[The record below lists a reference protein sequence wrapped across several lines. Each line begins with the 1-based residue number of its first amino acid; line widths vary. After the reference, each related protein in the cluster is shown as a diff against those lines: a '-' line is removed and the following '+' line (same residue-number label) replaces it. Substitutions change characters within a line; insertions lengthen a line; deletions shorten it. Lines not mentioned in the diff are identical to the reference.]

1 MKKYLLL
8 LFLCQSTILH
18 AQYPPFA
25 KLWDIRF
32 GGTLDDIITG
42 FEQLPDSTFFLA
54 GSSISGI
61 SGDKTE
67 DNRDTS
73 YNSSDFW
80 ILKAAA
86 NGPKLWDKTY
96 GGTGSE
102 ELMDY
107 VRTSDGGYL
116 LGGQTF
122 SGLSGDKTEPN
133 WDPTLASNDYWI
145 VKTDASGNKQWDKRF
160 GGTSFD
166 ILNSVNQTPDGGYL
180 LAGSSFSGIS
190 GDKTQVNQGAWD
202 YWLVKTN
209 ASGVKQ
215 WDRRFGGLEDDFITA
230 SCLTADGGCLIGGYS
245 KSNPGGDKTQPCQG
259 NWDYWVVKVNSQGNK
274 VWDKTFGGNYTDW
287 LFDMILVSDGGF
299 LLGGQ
304 SFSEASGDK
313 SEPNHD
319 ATPAGSDYWM
329 VRIDAAGNKLWD
341 RTFGGS
347 EIEDISRVVEL
358 DDGGFLVSGESYS
371 PADGNKTEPNLGIE
385 QTWVVKTDSAGTFL
399 WDKTIFTN
407 GHDELGTAIPSGP
420 DCFVVVNLTMS
431 DSGGYVSENTKGN
444 GDFWMVKLCN
454 IPNGIDEQQATN
466 DWKIYPNPASGF
478 IHLVAQESEEVM
490 ITFTDYTGRTSHR
503 MNQTFHYAG
512 EEITMDVASF
522 TNGIYLIRIIGADGV
537 VTMKQLVLLK

>member
-8 LFLCQSTILH
+8 LLLGYSSTLKAQS
-18 AQYPPFA
+18 PPFS
-25 KLWDIRF
+25 KLWDVRF
-32 GGTLDDIITG
+32 GGTYDDFITG

-61 SGDKTE
+61 TGDKTE

-73 YNSSDFW
+73 YNTPDFW
-80 ILKAAA
+80 ILKTASD
-86 NGPKLWDKTY
+86 GSKLWDKTY
-96 GGTGSE
+96 GGTSSE

-122 SGLSGDKTEPN
+122 SGISGDKTQPN

-145 VKTDASGNKQWDKRF
+145 VKTDGAGIKQWDKRF

-166 ILNSVNQTPDGGYL
+166 ILNSVNQTQDGGYV

-190 GDKTQVNQGAWD
+190 GDKSQANQGAWD

-209 ASGVKQ
+209 ASGVKV
-215 WDRRFGGLEDDFITA
+215 WDRRFGGLEDDFVTA
-230 SCLTADGGCLIGGYS
+230 SCLTADGGILVGGYS

-259 NWDYWVVKVNSQGNK
+259 NWDYWVVKVNAQGNK

-304 SFSEASGDK
+304 SFSEATGDK
-313 SEPNHD
+313 TEPNHD
-319 ATPAGSDYWM
+319 PTPAGSDYWM
-329 VRIDAAGNKLWD
+329 VRLDAAGNKLWD

-358 DDGGFLVSGESYS
+358 SDGGFLVSGESYS

-385 QTWVVKTDSAGTFL
+385 QTWVVKTDSVGTFL
-399 WDKTIFTN
+399 WDKTIFTI

-420 DCFVVVNLTMS
+420 NCFVVVNLTMA
-431 DSGGYVSENTKGN
+431 DSGGYVSENSKGN
-444 GDFWMVKLCN
+444 GDYWMVKLCN
-454 IPNGIDEQQATN
+454 TPTGIADPLQTQE
-466 DWKIYPNPASGF
+466 WKVFPNPGGNEIHVMTSGDDAVTISITDASGR
-478 IHLVAQESEEVM
+478 IVYQRES
-490 ITFTDYTGRTSHR
+490 ID
-503 MNQTFHYAG
+503 AIPG
-512 EEITMDVASF
+512 EEIIIDTSEIHQGF
-522 TNGIYLIRIIGADGV
+522 YLITMLGSDGIRN
-537 VTMKQLVLLK
+537 TKPLLLLK

>member
-8 LFLCQSTILH
+8 LLIGYSASLQAQS
-18 AQYPPFA
+18 PPFS

-32 GGTLDDIITG
+32 GGTYDDIITG

-61 SGDKTE
+61 TGDKTE

-73 YNSSDFW
+73 YNSADFW
-80 ILKAAA
+80 ILKAASD
-86 NGPKLWDKTY
+86 GPKLWDKTY
-96 GGTGSE
+96 GGSGSE

-107 VRTSDGGYL
+107 VRTADGGYL

-122 SGLSGDKTEPN
+122 SGISGDKTEPN

-145 VKTDASGNKQWDKRF
+145 VKTDAAGNKQWDKRF

-166 ILNSVNQTPDGGYL
+166 ILNSVNQTADGGYL

-190 GDKTQVNQGAWD
+190 GDKTQANQGAWD

-209 ASGVKQ
+209 ASGVKL
-215 WDRRFGGLEDDFITA
+215 WDRRFGGLEDDFATSA
-230 SCLTADGGCLIGGYS
+230 CLTADGGILVGGYS
-245 KSNPGGDKTQPCQG
+245 KSNPGGDKTQPSQG
-259 NWDYWVVKVNSQGNK
+259 NWDYWVVKVNAQGNK

-319 ATPAGSDYWM
+319 PTPAGSDYWM
-329 VRIDAAGNKLWD
+329 VRLDASGNKLWD

-347 EIEDISRVVEL
+347 EIDDISRLVEL
-358 DDGGFLVSGESYS
+358 ADGGFLISGESYS

-385 QTWVVKTDSAGTFL
+385 QTWVVKTDSVGTFL
-399 WDKTIFTN
+399 WDKTIFTY

-420 DCFVVVNLTMS
+420 DCFVVVNLTMA
-431 DSGGYVSENTKGN
+431 DSGGYVSENMKGN

-454 IPNGIDEQQATN
+454 TPNGISELQATT
-466 DWKIYPNPASGF
+466 DWKIYPNPSSGM
-478 IHLVAQESEEVM
+478 IHLVASESEEAM
-490 ITFTDYTGRTSHR
+490 ITVTDYTGRIIHR
-503 MNQTFHYAG
+503 IDQINVYSG
-512 EEITMDVASF
+512 EEITMDMSTF
-522 TNGIYLIRIIGADGV
+522 PNGIYLIRIMSSDGV
-537 VTMKQLVLLK
+537 ETMKQLVLLK